1 MEPDPTPPAPEPKPD
16 EDRTGKVSVDE
27 LNNNHAN
34 NIVLGN
40 VTITTGTSSD
50 SGKDFV
56 VGASAK
62 DDKTD
67 SISGSIGGKN
77 IDLGSSGRNISVVGG
92 HYLTLVG
99 GSSDTPLVTA
109 GGNPVNVHV
118 GGTGEGASGVLNLG
132 TPVMDSGGTL
142 SGNIEIA
149 AASTVNVRAGTHV
162 TRVKPRTTGTADV
175 AG

>member
-56 VGASAK
+56 VGYVRLASI
-62 DDKTD
+62 DVQLRTSEHRSMYSYVRL
-67 SISGSIGGKN
+67 SI
-77 IDLGSSGRNISVVGG
+77 DRC
-92 HYLTLVG
+92 
-99 GSSDTPLVTA
+99 TA
-109 GGNPVNVHV
+109 TYV
-118 GGTGEGASGVLNLG
+118 
-132 TPVMDSGGTL
+132 
-142 SGNIEIA
+142 
-149 AASTVNVRAGTHV
+149 
-162 TRVKPRTTGTADV
+162 
-175 AG
+175 